1 MKKSSAGN
9 TGLNRK
15 LSVNID
21 AEHIIHKQLDYITA
35 SEFLTGC
42 IFYTHFYERMIYMWT
57 EKTKNGK
64 YKHVERYTDPIT
76 GKTRKISVTTEK
88 NTAQA
93 RKSAQWALLTKIDAL
108 LGEKGTSDI
117 TLGELRERWLESKH
131 KSWKESSYS
140 VESANSHKVVEL
152 LGEDSIVNNLTA
164 RYVKEHIVQ
173 PDEDIE
179 LIGRRIA
186 LFKRIIN
193 WGYANDYVEDKSY
206 LEKLKSKQ
214 SSTDTKEDDSED
226 IEEKY
231 LESWQVQKLIKEM
244 ENEHRKRLTQFLVLT
259 EMRVGEAF
267 SLTSEDI
274 DLKNRYIYVSHTY
287 DHVNKL
293 STTPKTKSSK
303 RKIYIQ
309 DELFPLAKELKKE
322 ALANKLACGQDL
334 VFMKNERPV
343 CYQTYREYLVKSSEK
358 ILGRKITPH
367 TLRHTHT
374 SLLAEQGVDIEIIS
388 RRLGH
393 EDSHITR
400 KIYLH
405 VTEKT
410 RQKDNEQIQ
419 NINIL

>member
-1 MKKSSAGN
+1 
-9 TGLNRK
+9 
-15 LSVNID
+15 
-21 AEHIIHKQLDYITA
+21 
-35 SEFLTGC
+35 
-42 IFYTHFYERMIYMWT
+42 MWT
-57 EKTKNGK
+57 EKTRNGK
-64 YKHVERYTDPIT
+64 FKYVERYKDPVT
-76 GKTRKISVTTEK
+76 GKTRKVSVTTEK

-93 RKSAQWALLTKIDAL
+93 RKSAQRALLTKIDTL
-108 LGEKGTSDI
+108 LGTKYASDI
-117 TLGELRERWLESKH
+117 TLGELRAKWLESKR

-152 LGEDSIVNNLTA
+152 LGEDSIANNLTA
-164 RYVKEHIVQ
+164 RYVKEHIIQ
-173 PDEDIE
+173 SDEDVE
-179 LIGRRIA
+179 LMGRRIA
-186 LFKRIIN
+186 LFKRMIN

-206 LEKLKSKQ
+206 LEKLKSNP
-214 SSTDTKEDDSED
+214 SSTDIDEDDTED

-231 LESWQVQKLIKEM
+231 LESWQVQKLINEM
-244 ENEHRKRLTQFLVLT
+244 ENTYWATLTRFLVLT
-259 EMRVGEAF
+259 GMRVGEAF
-267 SLTSEDI
+267 ALTSEDI

-293 STTPKTKSSK
+293 ITAPKSKSSK

-322 ALANKLACGQDL
+322 ALANKLACCQDL
-334 VFMKNERPV
+334 VFMKNGRHV

-367 TLRHTHT
+367 VLRHTHT
-374 SLLAEQGVDIEIIS
+374 SLLAEQGVDIETIS

-405 VTEKT
+405 VTQKT

>member
-1 MKKSSAGN
+1 
-9 TGLNRK
+9 
-15 LSVNID
+15 
-21 AEHIIHKQLDYITA
+21 
-35 SEFLTGC
+35 
-42 IFYTHFYERMIYMWT
+42 MWT

-64 YKHVERYTDPIT
+64 YKHVERYKDPVT
-76 GKTRKISVTTEK
+76 GKTKKVSVTTEK

-93 RKSAQWALLTKIDAL
+93 RKSAQRALLMKIDAL
-108 LGEKGTSDI
+108 SGAKCASDI
-117 TLGELRERWLESKH
+117 TLGELRERWLENKH

-140 VESANSHKVVEL
+140 VESANSHRVVEL

-179 LIGRRIA
+179 LMGRRIA
-186 LFKRIIN
+186 LFKRMIN

-214 SSTDTKEDDSED
+214 SSTDAEEEDSED

-244 ENEHRKRLTQFLVLT
+244 KNEQWKKLTQFLVLT
-259 EMRVGEAF
+259 GTRVGEAF

-274 DLKNRYIYVSHTY
+274 DLRNRYIYVSHTY
-287 DHVNKL
+287 DYVNKL
-293 STTPKTKSSK
+293 ITAPKSKSSK

-309 DELFPLAKELKKE
+309 DELFSLAKELKKE
-322 ALANKLACGQDL
+322 ALANKLVYGQNL
-334 VFMKNERPV
+334 IFLQQGHPV
-343 CYQTYREYLVKSSEK
+343 RYQTYQRYLTKSGEK

-367 TLRHTHT
+367 VLRHTHT
-374 SLLAEQGVDIEIIS
+374 SLLAEQGINIEAIS

-393 EDSHITR
+393 GDSQITR

-405 VTEKT
+405 ITEKT
-410 RQKDNEQIQ
+410 RQKDNQQIQ
-419 NINIL
+419 NIKIL